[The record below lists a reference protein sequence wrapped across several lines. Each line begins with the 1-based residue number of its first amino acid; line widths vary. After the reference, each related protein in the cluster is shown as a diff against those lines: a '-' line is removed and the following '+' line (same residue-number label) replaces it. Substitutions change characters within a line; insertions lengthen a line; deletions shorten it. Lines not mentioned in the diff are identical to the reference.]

1 MSKYPHW
8 LSNVAE
14 QLGTFSNCQT
24 FDSLQILNFNG
35 WSTFS
40 TTLNIE
46 GFVQATWENR
56 KFFWKVSNICAA
68 GSWRYYFIYHSL
80 SPASISMLVTCYV
93 RPVPIK
99 GFWIIH
105 SFVYTNHKYHYKT
118 SITVHHTRTPSH
130 SSSEH
135 SVSIKIEEWMCDS
148 FHISFLEMRCD
159 PVLSRLSNIF
169 RSHWGRGS
177 GGQWDWDPDK
187 M

>member
-1 MSKYPHW
+1 MDDQHFLLLW
-8 LSNVAE
+8 
-14 QLGTFSNCQT
+14 
-24 FDSLQILNFNG
+24 
-35 WSTFS
+35 
-40 TTLNIE
+40 TL
-46 GFVQATWENR
+46 
-56 KFFWKVSNICAA
+56 KVSYRQHEKIGNFSGKFQIYVLRVA
-68 GSWRYYFIYHSL
+68 GDFIYHSL